1 MKLTEKQIDYT
12 YQLEEQEIK
21 DSLSLID
28 PKRNMWFDSLEKG
41 ITTLHS
47 GATKYVV
54 CPSSGRLLDL
64 RASGDPDPVEAAK
77 DVIRQSVRDRWN
89 AIRKAPQYCNIQF
102 PC

>member
-1 MKLTEKQIDYT
+1 MKLTQKQIDYT

-28 PKRNMWFDSLEKG
+28 PKRNMWFDSPEKG

-54 CPSSGRLLDL
+54 CPSSGRLLIL
-64 RASGDPDPVEAAK
+64 ENGYNPIESAK
-77 DVIRQSVRDRWN
+77 EVIKQSVKDRWN